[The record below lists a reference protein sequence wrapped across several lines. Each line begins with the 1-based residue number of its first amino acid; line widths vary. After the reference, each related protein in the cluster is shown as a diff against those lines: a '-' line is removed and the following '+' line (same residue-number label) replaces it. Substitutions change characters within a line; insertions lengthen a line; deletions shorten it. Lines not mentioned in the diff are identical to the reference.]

1 MPISVESKEM
11 KQVLS
16 SGENVLVDLKIEIG
30 KKRDKRLVM
39 VKEYALHPLTDRL
52 WHVDLYEVSLKEAIK
67 VEVPINFTGEA
78 EGVKIGGILN
88 PLLRTIEVSCLPEQ
102 IPEQIEV
109 DCTAL
114 NIGDTLHV
122 SDLSIASDIEVINDA
137 STAVVTVSPPEVEEV
152 EVVEEELEEEEEKVA
167 EAEEAPAEEAEKE

>member
-78 EGVKIGGILN
+78 EGVKI
-88 PLLRTIEVSCLPEQ
+88 
-102 IPEQIEV
+102 
-109 DCTAL
+109 
-114 NIGDTLHV
+114 HV